1 MQGCSQ
7 QPKYIQILGGVKWL
21 DKEQTSQISPNK
33 RPLRR
38 LEQPY
43 HVFDEMFIDFESH
56 QPASTSHQN
65 VLESQTDPGHSF
77 HPAGHLHG
85 LSPENMLRMCQNEG
99 MNGTFDL
106 CRDEI
111 HTDQSHVVVC

>member
-1 MQGCSQ
+1 MARQRANISDFSQ
-7 QPKYIQILGGVKWL
+7 
-21 DKEQTSQISPNK
+21 E
-33 RPLRR
+33 RPVRQ

-85 LSPENMLRMCQNEG
+85 LSPESMLRMCQNEG

-106 CRDEI
+106 CRDRSI
-111 HTDQSHVVVC
+111 TCGSVVR